1 MPDRKLWEVFHAL
14 GEPTRLKVVKAI
26 AAGGKKEGE
35 SVGDLC
41 RMLGIEM
48 VNLSHHLG
56 VLRSAGILESTR
68 HGRFQYY
75 SLDSSLFAV
84 NHGGVVMNC
93 NGCEMRLYELVEAIQ
108 GVKA

>member
-1 MPDRKLWEVFHAL
+1 MSKRKLWEVFHAL
-14 GEPTRLKVVKAI
+14 GEPTRLRIVKQI
-26 AAGGKKEGE
+26 AKNMKKDGE

-41 RMLGIEM
+41 RMLNVEM

-75 SLDSSLFAV
+75 SLNSDLFRAEQDKLV
-84 NHGGVVMNC
+84 LVTGEI
-93 NGCEMRLYELVEAIQ
+93 EMKLFYGEGAI
-108 GVKA
+108 